1 MYFCTYQQYINYLS
15 MEYRFVH
22 YWQYELGAEDNEI
35 LDKAVTLVNKPRTDG
50 FLKEV
55 TLFISRYT
63 GAEFVT
69 IGLISED
76 KRKINTCIFLHNENE
91 LQNFTYSLYGTPCDA
106 VLSRKFCYFPT
117 NVADS
122 FPNDHELQQM
132 EIESYLGS
140 LFMKEDNEVLGL
152 IALMSSKTIENAAFA
167 EHLILVLSQAIEEEL
182 LKIAVLGDK
191 EAS

>member
-1 MYFCTYQQYINYLS
+1 

-35 LDKAVTLVNKPRTDG
+35 LDEAVTLVNKPRTDD

-55 TLFISRYT
+55 TQFISDHT
-63 GAEFVT
+63 GAEFVI

-76 KRKINTCIFLHNENE
+76 KRRINTCIFLHNGTE
-91 LQNFTYSLYGTPCDA
+91 LQNFTYSLQGTPCDA
-106 VLSRKFCYFPT
+106 VLSQKFCYFPT

-122 FPNDHELQQM
+122 FPTDHELQLMQ
-132 EIESYLGS
+132 IESYLGS
-140 LFMKEDNEVLGL
+140 LFLNEENEVLGL
-152 IALMSSKTIENAAFA
+152 IALMSSTTIKNAAFA

-182 LKIAVLGDK
+182 LKIAATENK
-191 EAS
+191 MAC